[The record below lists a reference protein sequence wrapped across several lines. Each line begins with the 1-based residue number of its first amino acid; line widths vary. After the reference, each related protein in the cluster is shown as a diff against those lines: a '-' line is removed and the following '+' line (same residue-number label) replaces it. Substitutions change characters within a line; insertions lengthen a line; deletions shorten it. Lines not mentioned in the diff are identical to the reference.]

1 MFRTVWEKARDYY
14 FKVDVDKAS
23 DHIETIERNREARRR
38 VLMITKQSY
47 WRQFKD
53 GLLSN
58 QSVKFLVHY
67 TDVAIDNDCSLDEW
81 NTYAN
86 LIKISSTFDRGTD
99 KLVASESSS
108 RSERNRLRL
117 LNFLDSIPAM
127 LVILIVV
134 FVSCTLTFTLDDNS
148 IQYLIIEHTATSI
161 FCLELL
167 ARLYCLQNWQPLAV
181 DPYIAIDIVTV
192 ALDLM
197 LLSAEDML
205 GGFSKYSK
213 ALRSVRFL
221 RLFRL
226 LRLARV
232 AKVLKKAK
240 VAGKIS
246 ILGKKRRQLSRLTNI
261 IHYISNE

>member
-1 MFRTVWEKARDYY
+1 MRRTVWEKARKYY
-14 FKVDVDKAS
+14 FKVDIDNTL
-23 DHIETIERNREARRR
+23 DHIEISERNRETRRR

-53 GLLSN
+53 GLLSD

-67 TDVAIDNDCSLDEW
+67 TDVAIDNDCLLNEW
-81 NTYAN
+81 DSYAKLVN
-86 LIKISSTFDRGTD
+86 ISSTFDRGTD
-99 KLVASESSS
+99 KLVASENSS
-108 RSERNRLRL
+108 RSERIRLRL
-117 LNFLDSIPAM
+117 LSFLDSIPVM
-127 LVILIVV
+127 MVILALV
-134 FVSCTLTFTLDDNS
+134 FVSCTLTFTLNDNS
-148 IQYLIIEHTATSI
+148 MEYLIIEHTATSI

-167 ARLYCLQNWQPLAV
+167 ARLYCLQNWQPLAI
-181 DPYIAIDIVTV
+181 DPYIAIDIVVV

-213 ALRSVRFL
+213 SIRSVRFL

-232 AKVLKKAK
+232 AKIFKKAK
-240 VAGKIS
+240 VAGKMNL
-246 ILGKKRRQLSRLTNI
+246 LG
-261 IHYISNE
+261 YFE